1 MLRIII
7 DSRESEWCDGMGL
20 CSPVHPAQSFLRPG
34 SGMSEAP
41 NGQGTCPSSPPLRSR
56 LPPDVC
62 VEKRQLVL
70 GDVHIMIDDA
80 VVVIVERKTLNDL
93 LHSQQDT
100 RLAEQMGRLVAQAP
114 HCSVVLLVEGC
125 VDQRCED
132 RVRLWKIMENVRHE
146 YPQIEV
152 RQTADLATST
162 EWVAMRLER
171 AQKWASAS
179 SSSPEACGV
188 PVCALPRKGG
198 VNAQT
203 LVVYILSSIP
213 GISHATAT
221 ALCESFGWTSAR
233 HLLTDLE
240 KTEVRAKLQEW
251 SPPFGHRRL
260 GVKRGTAI
268 LRCLLGHED

>member
-1 MLRIII
+1 
-7 DSRESEWCDGMGL
+7 
-20 CSPVHPAQSFLRPG
+20 
-34 SGMSEAP
+34 MSEASDA
-41 NGQGTCPSSPPLRSR
+41 QSARPSSPPLRSR
-56 LPPDVC
+56 LPPDVG

-80 VVVIVERKTLNDL
+80 VVVIVERKTLSDL

-100 RLAEQMGRLVAQAP
+100 RLAEQLGRLVGQAS
-114 HCSVVLLVEGC
+114 HCSVVLLVEGF

-179 SSSPEACGV
+179 SSSPEACGL

-221 ALCESFGWTSAR
+221 ALRESFGWTSAR
-233 HLLTDLE
+233 HLLADLE

-251 SPPFGHRRL
+251 SPSSGHRRL

-268 LRCLLGHED
+268 WRCLSGHYDD